1 MLILHIHL
9 LSSTR
14 LTAYVVKV
22 FALANNLIAVQSEVI
37 CNAVRFLIVNT
48 QQRNGMFMEV
58 GSVSL
63 KEILVRA
70 LISLTL
76 TLHFNKSLHKIQ
88 TYRIVYR
95 MLFWM
100 NQQTFIIKY
109 IKK

>member
-1 MLILHIHL
+1 MLILHIH

-88 TYRIVYR
+88 TCRIVYQ
-95 MLFWM
+95 MSFWM

>member
-1 MLILHIHL
+1 MVFNVNVCIFSHSDYDCVLILHIHL

-48 QQRNGMFMEV
+48 QQPNGMFMEV
-58 GSVSL
+58 GSVSH

-76 TLHFNKSLHKIQ
+76 TLHFNDESANF
-88 TYRIVYR
+88 YY
-95 MLFWM
+95 
-100 NQQTFIIKY
+100 
-109 IKK
+109 